1 MKTTSFTKAALAAML
16 LSAGAA
22 ALSTAMIAAPAYA
35 DVAAS
40 KALVDAAKAKG
51 IVGEQNNGYLGF
63 VTPSSDA
70 ALKAAVDE
78 INAGRREVYTQAA
91 AKSNVAPDAAGIS
104 AFTNV
109 ILPKLAAG
117 LYYQDGAGAW
127 VKK

>member
-1 MKTTSFTKAALAAML
+1 MKTTSFTRAALAAVL
-16 LSAGAA
+16 LSAGAVTLTA
-22 ALSTAMIAAPAYA
+22 AVTAAPAFA

-51 IVGEQNNGYLGF
+51 IVGEQNNGFLGF

-78 INAGRREVYTQAA
+78 INNGRREVYTQAA
-91 AKSNVAPDAAGIS
+91 AKNNVSVDAAGIS
-104 AFTNV
+104 AYTNV
-109 ILPKLAAG
+109 IVPKLAAG
-117 LYYQDGAGAW
+117 QYYQDGTGAW

>member
-1 MKTTSFTKAALAAML
+1 MKTTSFTKAAF
-16 LSAGAA
+16 A
-22 ALSTAMIAAPAYA
+22 ALLMSTATLTAAVVAVPAYA
-35 DVAAS
+35 DIAAS

-51 IVGEQNNGYLGF
+51 VVGEQNNGYLGF

-70 ALKAAVDE
+70 GLKAAVDE
-78 INAGRREVYTQAA
+78 INAGRREVYAQAA
-91 AKSNVAPDAAGIS
+91 AKNNVSADAAGIS

-117 LYYQDGAGAW
+117 QYYQDGSGAW

>member
-1 MKTTSFTKAALAAML
+1 MRTILKALFAATVI
-16 LSAGAA
+16 GAA
-22 ALSTAMIAAPAYA
+22 TISAAATATPAAA

-51 IVGEQNNGYLGF
+51 VVGERANGYLGF
-63 VTPSSDA
+63 VVTSSDA

-78 INAGRREVYTQAA
+78 INAGRHDVYAQAA
-91 AKSNVAPDAAGIS
+91 AKNNVSVDAAGQS

-109 ILPKLAAG
+109 IFPKLPAG
-117 LYYQDGAGAW
+117 QYYENAAGAW